1 MEKNIPTS
9 LGVAIIVIF
18 AITALFMVYKADE
31 ILAANGTGIL

>member
-18 AITALFMVYKADE
+18 AATALFMAYKADE
-31 ILAANGTGIL
+31 ILAASGTSIL